1 MKKKNIINVVRWSTA
16 ALVIP
21 LLGKMTVEGWNW
33 TWHDFLFAWV
43 FFNVLG
49 FSYSFVTH
57 KITNP
62 THRMIAGIGVVLAF
76 AAVWVMLA
84 TG

>member
-1 MKKKNIINVVRWSTA
+1 MKKALIQIIAWVTS

-21 LLGKMTVEGWNW
+21 LLGNRFVEGWNW

-43 FFNVLG
+43 FWIVMGVSVYLITRTFPKQKLLVGICVFLG
-49 FSYSFVTH
+49 FVF
-57 KITNP
+57 IL
-62 THRMIAGIGVVLAF
+62 G
-76 AAVWVMLA
+76 MLA